1 MEGDCRRVST
11 LMRAAWRLLSR
22 RLVASAIGKAA
33 ALQASPRRINLA
45 STIAALRAEAK
56 SPAQIPIVSKR
67 DGVALKRRASDGDR
81 SRTSSVK
88 RRNEPTGGAMRWRSA
103 AGSWKH
109 G

>member
-67 DGVALKRRASDGDR
+67 DGVALKRRAIDGDR

-88 RRNEPTGGAMRWRSA
+88 RRDKPSTERGAGEA
-103 AGSWKH
+103 P
-109 G
+109 